1 MLVRTVGLD
10 GMVIVLV
17 DMLLVAGE
25 RVRGI

>member
-17 DMLLVAGE
+17 DMLLEAGE